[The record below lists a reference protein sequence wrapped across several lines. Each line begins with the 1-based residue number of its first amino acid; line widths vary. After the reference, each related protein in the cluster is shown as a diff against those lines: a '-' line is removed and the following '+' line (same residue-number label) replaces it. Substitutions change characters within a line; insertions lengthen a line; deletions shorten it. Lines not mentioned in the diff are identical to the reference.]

1 MSPPPVH
8 SGRERTAAPC
18 RYTVPESS
26 RPTVRHPHMNWFTG
40 NGNNILNNTKRTR
53 EELATLNESIDKLV
67 TLQEEQNMLL
77 RELTGRR

>member
-1 MSPPPVH
+1 
-8 SGRERTAAPC
+8 
-18 RYTVPESS
+18 
-26 RPTVRHPHMNWFTG
+26 MNWFTG

-77 RELTGRR
+77 RELTGRREALLRMRR

>member
-1 MSPPPVH
+1 
-8 SGRERTAAPC
+8 
-18 RYTVPESS
+18 
-26 RPTVRHPHMNWFTG
+26 MNWFTG